1 MDSKVNKISTKLG
14 KNIKIQRIKQD
25 LSQEQL
31 ASNAGIS
38 LVALGAIES
47 GKSSPKVE
55 TVGKIA
61 EALNIELYKLFIF
74 DE

>member
-38 LVALGAIES
+38 LVAFGAIES